1 MATKVKSAR
10 EDEALLG
17 LDVSL
22 LLYFFCFMN
31 HPDQLMKVESL
42 GSNKTFHINQV
53 VDVFAQNYS
62 YFTELK
68 YIAFV
73 VPLSSTVFKNL
84 PVEDSFTILRFL
96 QATISGDLYLRG
108 LALQFFLLG

>member
-22 LLYFFCFMN
+22 LPYVCCFMN
-31 HPDQLMKVESL
+31 RPDQLMKVESL

-53 VDVFAQNYS
+53 VDVLPKIIRIRIIEVYCICSSSFFYS
-62 YFTELK
+62 VLEN
-68 YIAFV
+68 
-73 VPLSSTVFKNL
+73 LSVD
-84 PVEDSFTILRFL
+84 DSFTILRFL
-96 QATISGDLYLRG
+96 PAIISSDLYLRD
-108 LALQFFLLG
+108 LAL

>member
-17 LDVSL
+17 LDVSF

-31 HPDQLMKVESL
+31 HPDQLMKVENL

-53 VDVFAQNYS
+53 VDVFAQSYS

-73 VPLSSTVFKNL
+73 VPLSSTVFKK
-84 PVEDSFTILRFL
+84 PSCGRFL
-96 QATISGDLYLRG
+96 HNLTLSSGHHIG
-108 LALQFFLLG
+108 

>member
-1 MATKVKSAR
+1 
-10 EDEALLG
+10 
-17 LDVSL
+17 
-22 LLYFFCFMN
+22 MN
-31 HPDQLMKVESL
+31 HPDQLMKVENL

-73 VPLSSTVFKNL
+73 VPLSSTVCKK
-84 PVEDSFTILRFL
+84 PSCGRFL
-96 QATISGDLYLRG
+96 HNLTLSSGHDIG
-108 LALQFFLLG
+108 

>member
-1 MATKVKSAR
+1 
-10 EDEALLG
+10 
-17 LDVSL
+17 
-22 LLYFFCFMN
+22 MN
-31 HPDQLMKVESL
+31 HPDQLMKVENL
-42 GSNKTFHINQV
+42 GSNKKFHINQV

-73 VPLSSTVFKNL
+73 VPLSSTLCLKNL
-84 PVEDSFTILRFL
+84 PVEDSFTILRSL
-96 QATISGDLYLRG
+96 QAIILGDLYLRD

>member
-1 MATKVKSAR
+1 
-10 EDEALLG
+10 
-17 LDVSL
+17 
-22 LLYFFCFMN
+22 
-31 HPDQLMKVESL
+31 MKVENL
-42 GSNKTFHINQV
+42 GSNKKFHINQV

-73 VPLSSTVFKNL
+73 VPLSSTLCLKNL
-84 PVEDSFTILRFL
+84 PVEDSFTILRSL
-96 QATISGDLYLRG
+96 QAIILGDLYLRD

>member
-22 LLYFFCFMN
+22 LLCFFCFMN

-42 GSNKTFHINQV
+42 GSNKTCHINQV
-53 VDVFAQNYS
+53 VDILPKIIRIRIIEVYCVCSSSFFYS
-62 YFTELK
+62 
-68 YIAFV
+68 V
-73 VPLSSTVFKNL
+73 
-84 PVEDSFTILRFL
+84 
-96 QATISGDLYLRG
+96 
-108 LALQFFLLG
+108 

>member
-62 YFTELK
+62 YFTKLK

-73 VPLSSTVFKNL
+73 VPLSSIVFKK
-84 PVEDSFTILRFL
+84 PSCGRFL
-96 QATISGDLYLRG
+96 HNLTLSSGHHIG
-108 LALQFFLLG
+108 